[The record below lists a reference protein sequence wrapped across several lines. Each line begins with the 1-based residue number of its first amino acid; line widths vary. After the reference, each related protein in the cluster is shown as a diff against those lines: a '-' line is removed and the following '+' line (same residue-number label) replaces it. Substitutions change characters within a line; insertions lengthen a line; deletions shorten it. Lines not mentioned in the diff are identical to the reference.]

1 MKKKTESIVLRPK
14 RQITLPKALCDQL
27 GIDTGDYL
35 DLQVQDSILIAKP
48 RKTVAL
54 EALREIQA
62 AFQRSGVSEEELQK
76 TGREVREEL
85 VRKKYGIKS

>member
-1 MKKKTESIVLRPK
+1 VKKKTESIVLRPK

-35 DLQVQDSILIAKP
+35 DIHVQDSILIAKP

-62 AFQRSGVSEEELQK
+62 AFQRSGISEEELQK
-76 TGREVREEL
+76 AGREVREEL
-85 VRKKYGIKS
+85 VRKKYGIRS

>member
-1 MKKKTESIVLRPK
+1 MKKKTESIVLRSK

-27 GIDTGDYL
+27 GIETGDYL
-35 DLQVQDSILIAKP
+35 DIHVQDSILIAKP

-62 AFQRSGVSEEELQK
+62 AFQSSGINEEELQK
-76 TGREVREEL
+76 AGREVREEL
-85 VRKKYGIKS
+85 IRKKYGIRS